1 MRRPADSAAAAA
13 HAYLAKTKLLFA
25 RAPQLPPGSPHTVT
39 EMEQAA
45 QWMYYGDDIAEV
57 LLATALFASW
67 YRQRGRRQPRR
78 TRQPDRVT
86 SSTRAIIRT
95 LRGGAHWGT
104 IRAGGIRRPRS
115 TR

>member
-95 LRGGAHWGT
+95 LRGGAHWGI
-104 IRAGGIRRPRS
+104 IRVGGIRRPRS